1 MGRRKQGTGGRQRA
15 GRKMGE
21 WAGQG
26 KGAEKREEPGEGD
39 GAREARGKRERGKVA
54 AMACG
59 LGELG
64 WLFGGGLGDGLD
76 CCWPGF
82 LAWLGRRAP
91 PAAAGQGHP
100 RTVNST
106 VNAMFFKEFT

>member
-1 MGRRKQGTGGRQRA
+1 
-15 GRKMGE
+15 MGE

-26 KGAEKREEPGEGD
+26 KGAEKREESGEGE
-39 GAREARGKRERGKVA
+39 GAREARGERERGKVA

-82 LAWLGRRAP
+82 LAWLDRGP
-91 PAAAGQGHP
+91 HP
-100 RTVNST
+100 RQLAKATPGR
-106 VNAMFFKEFT
+106 